1 MNPGNGFD
9 PVDQE
14 IAEVRQKLIERG
26 ADSFTDKDWQF
37 LLAHQT
43 FERIR
48 KMGESME
55 TLASAIVAHI
65 EDPQPNGKRTKRQLA
80 VHYAIPGLTGAG
92 VMGIITQLII
102 LLRAL

>member
-1 MNPGNGFD
+1 MKQGNGFD

-14 IAEVRQKLIERG
+14 IAEVRQKLIDRG
-26 ADSFTDKDWQF
+26 ADSFTEKDWQF

-48 KMGESME
+48 QMGESME

-65 EDPQPNGKRTKRQLA
+65 EDPQPNGKRTKRQA
-80 VHYAIPGLTGAG
+80 IVHYGIPTTIVAG
-92 VMGIITQLII
+92 IMALLTQLII
-102 LLRAL
+102 LGNSL